1 MISSYD
7 FSPKQIIYEDNHLLV
22 VNKLPKQLVQGD
34 KTNDLSLLE
43 LLKDYIKNTA
53 NKKGDVFL
61 GLPHRLDRPCS
72 GVVVYTKTSK
82 SLERMNKIF
91 REGTS
96 EKIYWAITESQPPKI
111 EDTLTNYLRKN
122 EKQNKS
128 YVVDSSIKDA
138 KEAILKYKTICS
150 SDRYT
155 LLEIEL
161 ITGRHHQIRCQLSN
175 IGCSIKG
182 DLKYGAK
189 RSNKDGSINLHALS
203 ITFEHPVKKEKM
215 QFIAQPPKD
224 NLWDFF
230 VKTTNMA
237 FNK

>member
-1 MISSYD
+1 MIYSYD
-7 FSPKQIIYEDNHLLV
+7 FSPKQIIYEDNHLLI

-34 KTNDLSLLE
+34 KTNDISLLE

-72 GVVVYTKTSK
+72 GIVVYTKTSK

-91 REGTS
+91 REGAA
-96 EKIYWAITESQPPKI
+96 EKIYWAITESKPPK
-111 EDTLTNYLRKN
+111 ENDTLIDYLKKN
-122 EKQNKS
+122 TKQNKS
-128 YVVDSSIKDA
+128 YIVDKKTKDA
-138 KEAILKYKTICS
+138 KEVKLKYKTICYS
-150 SDRYT
+150 ENYT

-175 IGCSIKG
+175 IGCPIKG

-215 QFIAQPPKD
+215 KFVANPPKD

-230 VKTTNMA
+230 VKNNWA
-237 FNK
+237 F